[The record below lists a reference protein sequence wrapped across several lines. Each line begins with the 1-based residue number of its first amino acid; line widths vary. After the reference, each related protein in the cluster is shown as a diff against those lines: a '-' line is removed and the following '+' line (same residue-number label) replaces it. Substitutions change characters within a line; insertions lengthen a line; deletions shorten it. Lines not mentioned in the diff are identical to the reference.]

1 MNELTANSNKS
12 SYIWMGVSGI
22 LLILLIISLIVNPF
36 GKGSGGMSDVVA
48 TVNGTKITKNQLYEE
63 MYRQGGSSLLDSLIT
78 EELINQEAKKSNI
91 TITDADIDAE
101 LERQAAASDMTV
113 DDMIQMFVYYYG
125 YTEEDVRKIGSQQ
138 PAIRKILSPQI
149 NITDE
154 DIQTYYDENVDQFT
168 TPEQVRVSHI
178 LVETEEE
185 ALEIVSELNK
195 GADFAKLAEE
205 RSTDTG
211 TAAKGGDTDY
221 FARGRM
227 VQEFEDAAFSMEVG
241 QVTKQPVK
249 TEYGY
254 HIIKKTDHKA
264 ESVATLEE
272 SRDKIIAALEDQ
284 KLYELMQTWMTEVRE
299 KAKIEYA
306 DKQ

>member
-227 VQEFEDAAFSMEVG
+227 VQIRGCCFLDGGWTGDQAAGEDRVRLSHHQKNRPQG
-241 QVTKQPVK
+241 RIG
-249 TEYGY
+249 GY
-254 HIIKKTDHKA
+254 PGGIARQDHRCPRGPEA
-264 ESVATLEE
+264 V
-272 SRDKIIAALEDQ
+272 
-284 KLYELMQTWMTEVRE
+284 
-299 KAKIEYA
+299 
-306 DKQ
+306 